1 MYEVR
6 RIDKKRVR
14 SPLLALFFTHKIVLD
29 FQRHGV
35 HHGGMKT
42 QNLIKRKLSQPESV
56 VVVQQI
62 LEDNKQAPRCAIAE
76 RVCRHFA
83 FFNALGNPQ
92 KSGCLKALR
101 ELDRAGR
108 LQLPEARRQCPQAGP
123 RRRTEPVEEPR
134 DVPSA
139 AGQVQQLQLIR
150 VESDTEVRIWNELM
164 IQEHPR
170 RAGPLV
176 GAQIRYLI
184 GSEQGWLGGLGFSAS
199 ALQLKARDQWI
210 GWDAPTRQQQLHR
223 VINLSRF
230 LIRPC
235 VRCHNLASQVLGM
248 SLRRV
253 ADDFELRY
261 GYRPWLVESFVEK
274 SRYSGTCYQAS
285 NWIEVGQTQGRGRQD
300 RAHQHAETVKAIY
313 LYPLENNF
321 RNRMGIERPV
331 REAREMTQGLESDQW
346 AHNEFGGARL
356 GDERL
361 SKRLV
366 ESARIQAEMPGEAF
380 SGAGQGNWPLV
391 KGYYRMIEK
400 PDDAAITM
408 DAILAPHRERTL
420 QRMMTQHTVLCIQDG
435 TDLNYN
441 SLAQCQGLGVIGTNQ
456 TSAQSRGLHLHSTLV
471 VTTDGL
477 PLGLL
482 GAQCE
487 APQGQK
493 EEPEEEEEKACS
505 RTKPL
510 EERKTF
516 CWIES
521 LRDSNALAAEMP
533 STRQVCVMDREAD
546 FFELFNEPRHQQ
558 VELLV
563 RAKHDR
569 RTEGQYKLFETLRR
583 SEVRGTLTIQ
593 IPRQSARPK
602 LSKQKA
608 RPHRSERTAQVA
620 LRYQEVELSPP
631 SEHKDKAPVKLWVV
645 HLHEETPPP
654 GEIPLEWF
662 LLTTIAVT
670 RNWIA
675 EECIRWYRLR
685 WRIEDWHR
693 VLKSGCGT
701 EKLAYRTAE
710 RLKRGI
716 AINMVIA
723 WRIMLM
729 TLLGR
734 ECPELP
740 AEVLFSD
747 IEIEVLSA
755 HAVKKNIEPPT
766 QLGEAVQLV
775 ASLGGYLGRKKD
787 PPPGYQIMWR
797 GYANLQ
803 ILCDGY
809 LLGRSVDTG

>member
-1 MYEVR
+1 M
-6 RIDKKRVR
+6 
-14 SPLLALFFTHKIVLD
+14 LD

-108 LQLPEARRQCPQAGP
+108 LQLPEARRQCPQAEP

>member
-1 MYEVR
+1 
-6 RIDKKRVR
+6 
-14 SPLLALFFTHKIVLD
+14 
-29 FQRHGV
+29 
-35 HHGGMKT
+35 MKT
-42 QNLIKRKLSQPESV
+42 QNLIKQKLSQPESV

-62 LEDNKQAPRCAIAE
+62 LEDNEDAPRSAIAE
-76 RVCRHFA
+76 RVCEHFA
-83 FFNALGNPQ
+83 FFNTFGRPQ

-101 ELDRAGR
+101 ELERIGR
-108 LQLPEARRQCPQAGP
+108 FQLPEARRHSPKTDP
-123 RRRTEPVEEPR
+123 RRLTEPVEAPQNI
-134 DVPSA
+134 PSA
-139 AGQVQQLQLIR
+139 AGRIQELQLIR
-150 VESDTEVRIWNELM
+150 VETDTEVRIWNELM

-170 RAGPLV
+170 GAGPLV

-184 GSEQGWLGGLGFSAS
+184 CSEHGWLGGLGYSAS
-199 ALQLKARDQWI
+199 ALQLKDRDQWI
-210 GWDAPTRQQQLHR
+210 GWDAQTRRQQLHR

-230 LIRPC
+230 LIRSS
-235 VRCHNLASQVLGM
+235 VHCHNLASRVLGM

-253 ADDFELRY
+253 ADDVELRY
-261 GYRPWLVESFVEK
+261 GYRPWLVESFVDK
-274 SRYSGTCYQAS
+274 SRHTGICYQAS
-285 NWIEVGQTQGRGRQD
+285 NWIEVGQTKGRGRQEK
-300 RAHQHAETVKAIY
+300 AHQQIETVKAIY
-313 LYPLENNF
+313 LYPLESNF

-331 REAREMTQGLESDQW
+331 RETLEMTEGIDGDQW
-346 AHNEFGGARL
+346 AQNEFGGAQL
-356 GDERL
+356 GNQRL
-361 SKRLV
+361 SKRLI
-366 ESARIQAEMPGEAF
+366 ESARVQAEMPEESF
-380 SGAGQGNWPLV
+380 SGAAQGNWPLV
-391 KGYYRMIEK
+391 KGYYRMIDK
-400 PDDAAITM
+400 PDDSAITM
-408 DAILAPHRERTL
+408 SAILAPHRERTL
-420 QRMMTQHTVLCIQDG
+420 QRMLSQQTVLCIQDG

-441 SLAQCQGLGVIGTNQ
+441 SLAQCEGLGVIGTNQ
-456 TSAQSRGLHLHSTLV
+456 TGAQSRGLHLHSTLV

-482 GAQCE
+482 GAKCE
-487 APQGQK
+487 APEDKKQ
-493 EEPEEEEEKACS
+493 EPEEEEEKVS
-505 RTKPL
+505 SGKKPI
-510 EERKTF
+510 EERKNF

-521 LRDSNALAAEMP
+521 LRDSNALATEMP
-533 STRQVCVMDREAD
+533 SIRQVCTMDREAD
-546 FFELFNEPRHQQ
+546 FFELFNEPRHPQ

-569 RTEGQYKLFETLRR
+569 RTHGEHKLFETLRQ
-583 SEVRGTLTIQ
+583 STVRGTLTIR

-608 RPHRSERTAQVA
+608 RPHRPERTAQVA
-620 LRYQEVELSPP
+620 LRYQEVELPPP
-631 SEHKDKAPVKLWVV
+631 SYLKDKTPLRLWAV
-645 HLHEETPPP
+645 HIREETPPP

-670 RNWIA
+670 SNRIA
-675 EECIRWYRLR
+675 EACIRWYRLR

-755 HAVKKNIEPPT
+755 HAVKKT
-766 QLGEAVQLV
+766 L
-775 ASLGGYLGRKKD
+775 
-787 PPPGYQIMWR
+787 PPPRNWERPY
-797 GYANLQ
+797 NL
-803 ILCDGY
+803 
-809 LLGRSVDTG
+809 

>member
-1 MYEVR
+1 
-6 RIDKKRVR
+6 
-14 SPLLALFFTHKIVLD
+14 
-29 FQRHGV
+29 
-35 HHGGMKT
+35 MKT
-42 QNLIKRKLSQPESV
+42 QNLIKQTLSQPESV

-62 LEDNKQAPRCAIAE
+62 LEDNKEAPRSGIAK
-76 RVCRHFA
+76 RVCQHFG
-83 FFNALGNPQ
+83 FFNAWGKPQ

-101 ELDRAGR
+101 ELERVGR
-108 LQLPEARRQCPQAGP
+108 FRLPEARRPSPQTEP
-123 RRRTEPVEEPR
+123 RRCTEPVEEPR
-134 DVPSA
+134 ELPSA
-139 AGQVQQLQLIR
+139 AGQIQELQLIR
-150 VESDTEVRIWNELM
+150 VETDTEVRIWNELM

-170 RAGPLV
+170 GAGPLV
-176 GAQIRYLI
+176 GAQLRYLI
-184 GSEQGWLGGLGFSAS
+184 RSEHGWLGGLGFSAS
-199 ALQLKARDQWI
+199 ALQLKDRDQWI

-230 LIRPC
+230 LIRSC
-235 VRCHNLASQVLGM
+235 VRCRNLASRVLGM

-261 GYRPWLVESFVEK
+261 GYRPWLVESFVDQ

-300 RAHQHAETVKAIY
+300 SAHQHAETVKAIY

-321 RNRMGIERPV
+321 RRRMGVERPV
-331 REAREMTQGLESDQW
+331 REALEMTEGLDGDQW
-346 AHNEFGGARL
+346 AHHEFGGTEL

-366 ESARIQAEMPGEAF
+366 DSVRVQAEMPGETF
-380 SGAGQGNWPLV
+380 CGAAQGNGALV
-391 KGYYRMIEK
+391 KGYYRLIDK
-400 PDDAAITM
+400 PDDSAVTM
-408 DAILAPHRERTL
+408 NAILAPHRERTV
-420 QRMMTQHTVLCIQDG
+420 QRMMAQQTVLCIQDG

-441 SLAQCQGLGVIGTNQ
+441 SLTQCEGLGVIGTNQ
-456 TSAQSRGLHLHSTLV
+456 TSAQSRGLHLHSTFV
-471 VTTDGL
+471 VTTEGL

-482 GAQCE
+482 GAKCE
-487 APQGQK
+487 APEGQK
-493 EEPEEEEEKACS
+493 EAPEEEPEKASS
-505 RTKPL
+505 RKKPL
-510 EERKTF
+510 EERKNF

-533 STRQVCVMDREAD
+533 STRQVCTLDREAD
-546 FFELFNEPRHQQ
+546 FFELFNEPRHPQ

-569 RTEGQYKLFETLRR
+569 RTDGQYKLFETLRR
-583 SEVRGTLTIQ
+583 SEVRATLTIR

-608 RPHRSERTAQVA
+608 RPHRPERSTQVT
-620 LRYQEVELSPP
+620 LRYQEIELLPP

-645 HLHEETPPP
+645 HLREETPPA
-654 GEIPLEWF
+654 GETPLEWF
-662 LLTTIAVT
+662 LLTTVAVT
-670 RNWIA
+670 SNRMA
-675 EECIRWYRLR
+675 EQCIRWYRLR
-685 WRIEDWHR
+685 WRVEDWHR

-747 IEIEVLSA
+747 IEIKVLSA
-755 HAVKKNIEPPT
+755 HAEKKTLNHPRNWERP
-766 QLGEAVQLV
+766 
-775 ASLGGYLGRKKD
+775 Y
-787 PPPGYQIMWR
+787 
-797 GYANLQ
+797 NL
-803 ILCDGY
+803 
-809 LLGRSVDTG
+809 

>member
-1 MYEVR
+1 
-6 RIDKKRVR
+6 
-14 SPLLALFFTHKIVLD
+14 
-29 FQRHGV
+29 
-35 HHGGMKT
+35 MKT

-62 LEDNKQAPRCAIAE
+62 LEDNKEAPRSTIAE
-76 RVCRHFA
+76 RVCQHFD
-83 FFNALGNPQ
+83 FSNALGKPQ

-101 ELDRAGR
+101 ELERVGR
-108 LQLPEARRQCPQAGP
+108 FQLPEARRPSPQAGP
-123 RRRTEPVEEPR
+123 KRLTEPVEEPR
-134 DVPSA
+134 NLPSV
-139 AGQVQQLQLIR
+139 AGQIQQLQLIR
-150 VESDTEVRIWNELM
+150 VETDSEVRIWNELM

-170 RAGPLV
+170 GGGPLV

-184 GSEQGWLGGLGFSAS
+184 GSEHGWLGGLGFSAS
-199 ALQLKARDQWI
+199 ALQLKDRDQWI
-210 GWDAPTRQQQLHR
+210 GWDAQTRRQQLHR

-235 VRCHNLASQVLGM
+235 VRCPNLASRVLGI

-261 GYRPWLVESFVEK
+261 GYRPWLVESFVEQ
-274 SRYSGTCYQAS
+274 SRYTGTCYQAS

-300 RAHQHAETVKAIY
+300 SAHQHAETVKAIY
-313 LYPLENNF
+313 LYPLESDF
-321 RNRMGIERPV
+321 RSAMGIERPV
-331 REAREMTQGLESDQW
+331 REAREITEGLEGDPW
-346 AHNEFGGARL
+346 AQNEFGGAPL

-361 SKRLV
+361 SNRLV
-366 ESARIQAEMPGEAF
+366 DSARVQAEMPGEAF
-380 SGAGQGNWPLV
+380 SGAAQGNWPLV
-391 KGYYRMIEK
+391 KGYYRMIDK
-400 PDDAAITM
+400 PDDSAITM
-408 DAILAPHRERTL
+408 NAILAPHRERTL
-420 QRMMTQHTVLCIQDG
+420 QRMMAQQTVLSIQDG

-441 SLAQCQGLGVIGTNQ
+441 SLAQCEGLGVIGTNQ

-471 VTTDGL
+471 VTTDGV

-482 GAQCE
+482 GANCE
-487 APQGQK
+487 APEGQQ
-493 EEPEEEEEKACS
+493 EEPEEEQEKASS
-505 RTKPL
+505 RKKPI
-510 EERKTF
+510 EERKNF

-533 STRQVCVMDREAD
+533 STRQICVMDREAD
-546 FFELFNEPRHQQ
+546 FYELFCEPRHPQ

-569 RTEGQYKLFETLRR
+569 RTDGEYKLFETLRR
-583 SEVRGTLTIQ
+583 SEVRATLSIQ

-602 LSKQKA
+602 LSKHKA
-608 RPHRSERTAQVA
+608 RPHRSKRTAQVA
-620 LRYQEVELSPP
+620 LRYQEVELPP
-631 SEHKDKAPVKLWVV
+631 PCEHKDKAPMKLWVV
-645 HLHEETPPP
+645 HIREETPPP
-654 GEIPLEWF
+654 GETPLEWF
-662 LLTTIAVT
+662 LLTTMTVT
-670 RNWIA
+670 RNRIA
-675 EECIRWYRLR
+675 EQCIRWYRLR

-755 HAVKKNIEPPT
+755 YAVEKKLTHPRNWERP
-766 QLGEAVQLV
+766 
-775 ASLGGYLGRKKD
+775 Y
-787 PPPGYQIMWR
+787 
-797 GYANLQ
+797 NL
-803 ILCDGY
+803 
-809 LLGRSVDTG
+809 

>member
-1 MYEVR
+1 
-6 RIDKKRVR
+6 
-14 SPLLALFFTHKIVLD
+14 
-29 FQRHGV
+29 
-35 HHGGMKT
+35 MKT
-42 QNLIKRKLSQPESV
+42 QNLIKQKLSQPESV

-62 LEDNKQAPRCAIAE
+62 LEDNKEAPRSAIAE
-76 RVCRHFA
+76 RVCQHFD
-83 FFNALGNPQ
+83 FFNALGKPQ

-101 ELDRAGR
+101 ELERIGR
-108 LQLPEARRQCPQAGP
+108 FQLPEARRQSPQAGP
-123 RRRTEPVEEPR
+123 RRCTEPVAEPR
-134 DVPSA
+134 DLPSA
-139 AGQVQQLQLIR
+139 VGQIHPLQLIR
-150 VESDTEVRIWNELM
+150 VETDTEVRIWNELM

-170 RAGPLV
+170 GAGPLV

-184 GSEQGWLGGLGFSAS
+184 DSEYGWLGGLGFSAS
-199 ALQLKARDQWI
+199 ALQLKDRDQWI
-210 GWDAPTRQQQLHR
+210 GWDAQTRRQQLHR

-253 ADDFELRY
+253 ADDMELRY
-261 GYRPWLVESFVEK
+261 GYRPWLVESFVDK

-285 NWIEVGQTQGRGRQD
+285 NWIEAGQTRGRGRQD
-300 RAHQHAETVKAIY
+300 RAHQRPETVKAIY
-313 LYPLENNF
+313 LYPLESNW
-321 RNRMGIERPV
+321 RGRMGIELPV
-331 REAREMTQGLESDQW
+331 REALEMTEGIEGDQW
-346 AHNEFGGARL
+346 AQNEFGGAQL

-361 SKRLV
+361 RKRLV
-366 ESARIQAEMPGEAF
+366 DSARVQAEMPGAAF
-380 SGAGQGNWPLV
+380 SGAAQGNWPLV
-391 KGYYRMIEK
+391 KGYYRMIDK
-400 PDDAAITM
+400 PDDCALTM
-408 DAILAPHRERTL
+408 NAILAPHRERTL
-420 QRMMTQHTVLCIQDG
+420 QRMRAQPTVLCIQDG
-435 TDLNYN
+435 SDLNYN
-441 SLAQCQGLGVIGTNQ
+441 RLAQCEGLGVIGTNQ
-456 TSAQSRGLHLHSTLV
+456 TRAQSRGLHLHSTLV

-482 GAQCE
+482 GARCE
-487 APQGQK
+487 APEGRK
-493 EEPEEEEEKACS
+493 EEPEEEEQKASS
-505 RTKPL
+505 RKKPI
-510 EERKTF
+510 EERKNF

-521 LRDSNALAAEMP
+521 LRDSCALTGEMP

-546 FFELFNEPRHQQ
+546 FYELFCEPRPPQQ

-569 RTEGQYKLFETLRR
+569 RTDGEYKLFDTLRR
-583 SEVRGTLTIQ
+583 SAVRSTLRIH

-602 LSKQKA
+602 RSKQKA
-608 RPHRSERTAQVA
+608 RPHRSKRTAQVA
-620 LRYQEVELSPP
+620 LRYQAVELPPP
-631 SEHKDKAPVKLWVV
+631 SDHKDKAPVKLWVV
-645 HLHEETPPP
+645 HIREETPPP
-654 GEIPLEWF
+654 GDTPLEWL
-662 LLTTIAVT
+662 LLTTLAVT
-670 RNWIA
+670 SERIA

-734 ECPELP
+734 QCPALP

-755 HAVKKNIEPPT
+755 HAVKKTLTRPRNWERP
-766 QLGEAVQLV
+766 
-775 ASLGGYLGRKKD
+775 YN
-787 PPPGYQIMWR
+787 W
-797 GYANLQ
+797 
-803 ILCDGY
+803 
-809 LLGRSVDTG
+809 

>member
-1 MYEVR
+1 M
-6 RIDKKRVR
+6 
-14 SPLLALFFTHKIVLD
+14 KI
-29 FQRHGV
+29 
-35 HHGGMKT
+35 
-42 QNLIKRKLSQPESV
+42 QNLIKQKLSQPESL

-62 LEDNKQAPRCAIAE
+62 LEDNEDAPRSAIAE
-76 RVCRHFA
+76 RVCEHFA
-83 FFNALGNPQ
+83 FFNALGRPQ

-108 LQLPEARRQCPQAGP
+108 FRLPEARRQSPKTDP
-123 RRRTEPVEEPR
+123 RRLTKPVEEPR
-134 DVPSA
+134 NTPSA
-139 AGQVQQLQLIR
+139 AGRIQALHLIR
-150 VESDTEVRIWNELM
+150 VETDAEIRIWNELM

-170 RAGPLV
+170 GAGPLV

-184 GSEQGWLGGLGFSAS
+184 RSEHGWLGGLGFSAS
-199 ALQLKARDQWI
+199 ALQLKDRDQWI
-210 GWDAPTRQQQLHR
+210 GWDAQTRRQQLHR

-235 VRCHNLASQVLGM
+235 VRCHNLASRVLGM

-253 ADDFELRY
+253 ADDFECRY

-274 SRYSGTCYQAS
+274 SRYTGTCFQAS
-285 NWIEVGQTQGRGRQD
+285 NWIEVGQTQGRGRQEK
-300 RAHQHAETVKAIY
+300 AHQQIETVKAIY
-313 LYPLENNF
+313 LYPLESNF

-331 REAREMTQGLESDQW
+331 REAREMTEGIEGDQW
-346 AHNEFGGARL
+346 AHNEFGGAPL
-356 GDERL
+356 GNERL

-366 ESARIQAEMPGEAF
+366 ESARVQADMPGESF
-380 SGAGQGNWPLV
+380 SGAAQGNWPLV
-391 KGYYRMIEK
+391 KGYYRMIDK
-400 PDDAAITM
+400 PDDSAITM
-408 DAILAPHRERTL
+408 GAILAPHRERTL
-420 QRMMTQHTVLCIQDG
+420 QRMMAQQTVLCIQDG

-441 SLAQCQGLGVIGTNQ
+441 SLAQCEGLGVIGTNQ

-471 VTTDGL
+471 VTTNGL

-482 GAQCE
+482 GAKCE
-487 APQGQK
+487 APEGQK
-493 EEPEEEEEKACS
+493 EAPEEEGEKAS
-505 RTKPL
+505 SHKKPI
-510 EERKTF
+510 EERKNF

-533 STRQVCVMDREAD
+533 STRQVCAMDREAD
-546 FFELFNEPRHQQ
+546 FFELFNEPRHPQ

-569 RTEGQYKLFETLRR
+569 RTDGEHKLFETLRR
-583 SEVRGTLTIQ
+583 SPVRSTLTIR

-602 LSKQKA
+602 LSKHKA
-608 RPHRSERTAQVA
+608 RPHRAERTAQVA
-620 LRYQEVELSPP
+620 LRYQEVELPPP
-631 SEHKDKAPVKLWVV
+631 SYLKDKTPLKLWVV
-645 HLHEETPPP
+645 HIREETPPS
-654 GEIPLEWF
+654 GETPLEWF
-662 LLTTIAVT
+662 LLTTITVT
-670 RNWIA
+670 SNRIA
-675 EECIRWYRLR
+675 QECIRWYRLR

-755 HAVKKNIEPPT
+755 HAVKKTLATPRNWDRP
-766 QLGEAVQLV
+766 
-775 ASLGGYLGRKKD
+775 Y
-787 PPPGYQIMWR
+787 
-797 GYANLQ
+797 NL
-803 ILCDGY
+803 
-809 LLGRSVDTG
+809 

>member
-1 MYEVR
+1 
-6 RIDKKRVR
+6 
-14 SPLLALFFTHKIVLD
+14 
-29 FQRHGV
+29 
-35 HHGGMKT
+35 MKT

-505 RTKPL
+505 STKPL

>member
-1 MYEVR
+1 MR
-6 RIDKKRVR
+6 
-14 SPLLALFFTHKIVLD
+14 LGLFFTHKIVLD

>member
-1 MYEVR
+1 
-6 RIDKKRVR
+6 
-14 SPLLALFFTHKIVLD
+14 
-29 FQRHGV
+29 
-35 HHGGMKT
+35 MKT
-42 QNLIKRKLSQPESV
+42 QNLIKQKLSQPESV

-62 LEDNKQAPRCAIAE
+62 LEDNKEAPRCAIAE
-76 RVCRHFA
+76 RVCQHFD

-101 ELDRAGR
+101 ELERVGR
-108 LQLPEARRQCPQAGP
+108 LELPEARRQCPQARP
-123 RRRTEPVEEPR
+123 RRLTEPVEQPR
-134 DVPSA
+134 NLPSA
-139 AGQVQQLQLIR
+139 AGQIQQLELIR
-150 VESDTEVRIWNELM
+150 VESDSEVRIWNELM

-170 RAGPLV
+170 GAGPLV
-176 GAQIRYLI
+176 GAQVRYLI
-184 GSEQGWLGGLGFSAS
+184 GSAHGWLGGLGFSAS
-199 ALQLKARDQWI
+199 ALQLNDRDQWI
-210 GWDAPTRQQQLHR
+210 GWDAPTRREQLHR

-230 LIRPC
+230 LIRGC
-235 VRCHNLASQVLGM
+235 VRCSNLASRVLGM

-253 ADDFELRY
+253 ADDVELRY
-261 GYRPWLVESFVEK
+261 GYRPWLVESFVEQ

-285 NWIEVGQTQGRGRQD
+285 NWIEVGQTRGRGRQD
-300 RAHQHAETVKAIY
+300 SAHQHTETVKTIY

-321 RNRMGIERPV
+321 RSAMGIERPV
-331 REAREMTQGLESDQW
+331 RQAREITEGLDGDQW
-346 AHNEFGGARL
+346 AQHEFGGAPL

-366 ESARIQAEMPGEAF
+366 DSARVQAEMPRHSF
-380 SGAGQGNWPLV
+380 SGAAQGNWPLV
-391 KGYYRMIEK
+391 KGYYRMIDK
-400 PDDAAITM
+400 PDDCAITM
-408 DAILAPHRERTL
+408 NAILAPHRERTL
-420 QRMMTQHTVLCIQDG
+420 QRMMAQQTVLCIQDG
-435 TDLNYN
+435 SDLNYN
-441 SLAQCQGLGVIGTNQ
+441 RLAQCEGLGVIGTNQ
-456 TSAQSRGLHLHSTLV
+456 TRAQSRGLHLHSTLV
-471 VTTDGL
+471 VTTDGV

-482 GAQCE
+482 GAKCE
-487 APQGQK
+487 APQAPKSQ
-493 EEPEEEEEKACS
+493 EEAQEKTS
-505 RTKPL
+505 SSKKPL
-510 EERKTF
+510 EQRKNF

-521 LRDSNALAAEMP
+521 LRDSNALAGEMP

-546 FFELFNEPRHQQ
+546 FYELFCESRHRQ

-569 RTEGQYKLFETLRR
+569 RTQGQYKLFETLRR
-583 SEVRGTLTIQ
+583 SEVHATLSIR

-602 LSKQKA
+602 LSKHKA

-620 LRYQEVELSPP
+620 LRYQEVKLPP
-631 SEHKDKAPVKLWVV
+631 PCDHQDKAAVKLWAV
-645 HLHEETPPP
+645 HLREQTPPP
-654 GEIPLEWF
+654 GETPLEWF

-670 RNWIA
+670 SNRIA
-675 EECIRWYRLR
+675 EQCIRWYRLR

-734 ECPELP
+734 ECPQLP
-740 AEVLFSD
+740 AEVLLSD
-747 IEIEVLSA
+747 IEIEVLRA
-755 HAVKKNIEPPT
+755 HAAKKNIDPPT
-766 QLGEAVQLV
+766 QLGEAVQLI

-787 PPPGYQIMWR
+787 PPPGHQIMWR

>member
-1 MYEVR
+1 
-6 RIDKKRVR
+6 
-14 SPLLALFFTHKIVLD
+14 
-29 FQRHGV
+29 
-35 HHGGMKT
+35 MKT
-42 QNLIKRKLSQPESV
+42 QNLIKQTLSQPESV
-56 VVVQQI
+56 VVIQQI
-62 LEDNKQAPRCAIAE
+62 LEDNKEAPRSAIAK
-76 RVCRHFA
+76 RVCQHFE
-83 FFNALGNPQ
+83 FFNALGKPQ

-101 ELDRAGR
+101 ELERVGR
-108 LQLPEARRQCPQAGP
+108 LQLPEARRQSPQAGP
-123 RRRTEPVEEPR
+123 RRLTALVEQPQNL
-134 DVPSA
+134 PST
-139 AGQVQQLQLIR
+139 AGKIQQLQLIR
-150 VESDTEVRIWNELM
+150 VETDTEVRIWNELM

-170 RAGPLV
+170 GAGPLV

-184 GSEQGWLGGLGFSAS
+184 GSEHGWLGGLGFSAS
-199 ALQLKARDQWI
+199 ALQLKDRDQWI
-210 GWDAPTRQQQLHR
+210 GWDAQTRQQQLHR

-230 LIRPC
+230 LIRSSVC
-235 VRCHNLASQVLGM
+235 CHNLASHVLGM
-248 SLRRV
+248 SLRCV

-261 GYRPWLVESFVEK
+261 GYRPWLVESFVDQTHY
-274 SRYSGTCYQAS
+274 RGTCYQAA

-300 RAHQHAETVKAIY
+300 SANQQAETVKAIY
-313 LYPLENNF
+313 LYPLETNF
-321 RNRMGIERPV
+321 RHLMGIQRPV
-331 REAREMTQGLESDQW
+331 REALEITAGLEGEQW
-346 AHNEFGGARL
+346 AQNEFGGASL

-366 ESARIQAEMPGEAF
+366 ESARVQAEKPGEAF
-380 SGAGQGNWPLV
+380 SGAAQGNWALV
-391 KGYYRMIEK
+391 KGYYRMIDQ

-408 DAILAPHRERTL
+408 EAILAPHRERTL
-420 QRMMTQHTVLCIQDG
+420 QRMMAQETVLCIQDG

-441 SLAQCQGLGVIGTNQ
+441 SLAKCEGLGVIGTNQ
-456 TSAQSRGLHLHSTLV
+456 TGTQSRGLHLHSTLV
-471 VTTDGL
+471 ATTDGL

-487 APQGQK
+487 APADQK
-493 EEPEEEEEKACS
+493 QALEEEEEQATSSK
-505 RTKPL
+505 
-510 EERKTF
+510 KTIEGKKNF

-533 STRQVCVMDREAD
+533 STRQVCAMDREAD
-546 FFELFNEPRHQQ
+546 FYELFCEPRHPQ

-563 RAKHDR
+563 RAKHNRLTD
-569 RTEGQYKLFETLRR
+569 GQYKLFDTLRR
-583 SEVRGTLTIQ
+583 SKVRSTLTIQ

-608 RPHRSERTAQVA
+608 RPYRPARSAQVA
-620 LRYQEVELSPP
+620 LRYREIELPP
-631 SEHKDKAPVKLWVV
+631 PCAHKDKAPVRLWVV
-645 HLHEETPPP
+645 HIREKRPPAGET
-654 GEIPLEWF
+654 PLEWF
-662 LLTTIAVT
+662 LLTTLAVT
-670 RNWIA
+670 SNRIA
-675 EECIRWYRLR
+675 EDCIRWYRLR

-755 HAVKKNIEPPT
+755 YAVKKNIDPPT

-787 PPPGYQIMWR
+787 PPPGHQIMWK

-809 LLGRSVDTG
+809 LMGRSVGTG

>member
-1 MYEVR
+1 
-6 RIDKKRVR
+6 
-14 SPLLALFFTHKIVLD
+14 VLD
-29 FQRHGV
+29 FYRHAV
-35 HHGGMKT
+35 HHGAMKT

-62 LEDNKQAPRCAIAE
+62 LQDNKEAPRSAIAK
-76 RVCRHFA
+76 RVCQHFG
-83 FFNALGNPQ
+83 FFNAWGRPQ

-101 ELDRAGR
+101 ELERVGR
-108 LQLPEARRQCPQAGP
+108 FQLPEARRPSPQAEP
-123 RRRTEPVEEPR
+123 RRRTEPVEAPR
-134 DVPSA
+134 ELPSA
-139 AGQVQQLQLIR
+139 VGQIQELELIR
-150 VESDTEVRIWNELM
+150 VQSDTEVRIWNELM

-170 RAGPLV
+170 GAGPLV
-176 GAQIRYLI
+176 GAQMRYLI
-184 GSEQGWLGGLGFSAS
+184 RSEHGWLGGLGFSAS
-199 ALQLKARDQWI
+199 ALQLKDRDQWI
-210 GWDAPTRQQQLHR
+210 GWDAPARQQQLHR

-230 LIRPC
+230 LIRPS
-235 VRCHNLASQVLGM
+235 VRCPNLASRVLGM

-274 SRYSGTCYQAS
+274 ARYSGTCYQAA
-285 NWIEVGQTQGRGRQD
+285 NWIEVGQTRGRGRQD
-300 RAHQHAETVKAIY
+300 SAHQYGETVKAIY

-321 RNRMGIERPV
+321 RRLMGIARPV
-331 REAREMTQGLESDQW
+331 REALEIAEGLEGDQW
-346 AHNEFGGARL
+346 AHNEFGGAQL

-366 ESARIQAEMPGEAF
+366 ECARVQAEKPAEAF
-380 SGAGQGNWPLV
+380 SGAAQGNWALV
-391 KGYYRMIEK
+391 KGYYRMIDK
-400 PDDAAITM
+400 PDDSAITM
-408 DAILAPHRERTL
+408 KAILAPHRERTV
-420 QRMMTQHTVLCIQDG
+420 QRMRAQPTVLCIQDG

-441 SLAQCQGLGVIGTNQ
+441 RLAQCEGLGVVGSNQ
-456 TSAQSRGLHLHSTLV
+456 TGVQSRGLHLHSTLV

-487 APQGQK
+487 APPGQQAA
-493 EEPEEEEEKACS
+493 PEEEQEQAAS
-505 RTKPL
+505 RKKPL
-510 EERKTF
+510 EERKNF
-516 CWIES
+516 CWIEG
-521 LRDSNALAAEMP
+521 LRDNNALGAEMP

-546 FFELFNEPRHQQ
+546 FYELFCEPRHRQ

-569 RTEGQYKLFETLRR
+569 RTDGEYKLFESLRR

-602 LSKQKA
+602 RSKQKA

-620 LRYQEVELSPP
+620 LRYQEVELPP
-631 SEHKDKAPVKLWVV
+631 PRDHQDKASVKVWVV
-645 HLHEETPPP
+645 HLREETPPA
-654 GEIPLEWF
+654 GETPLEWF
-662 LLTTIAVT
+662 LLTTMAVT
-670 RNWIA
+670 NNEIA
-675 EECIRWYRLR
+675 EECIRWYRRR

-710 RLKRGI
+710 RLKRGM

-734 ECPELP
+734 ACPELP

-755 HAVKKNIEPPT
+755 HAVKKTLNHP
-766 QLGEAVQLV
+766 
-775 ASLGGYLGRKKD
+775 R
-787 PPPGYQIMWR
+787 
-797 GYANLQ
+797 N
-803 ILCDGY
+803 
-809 LLGRSVDTG
+809 